1 MAEKD
6 ISEKILL
13 SFNDVFADIV
23 NGLLFDGK
31 QVISAGDLEEQ
42 SPRAAYKADG
52 KIREIERDV
61 AKRWI
66 KNNIQIAC
74 LGLENQTEPDP
85 DMVLRIFGYDGA
97 EYRSQLLKE
106 NADNPRYPV
115 VTLVLYF
122 GYTKRW
128 NKPVCLYDAVPVP
141 EIIKPYLSDF
151 KINIFEIAFLSREM
165 LDHFH
170 SDFKIVADYFIQ
182 MREHG
187 NYVPSPEKLE
197 HVQAVL
203 QLLSIMT
210 DDTRF
215 EDVLNQEDLIE
226 EGGIRNMN
234 EWLDRIE
241 ANSMKKGMEKGE
253 IIGSIRLY
261 HDEMHLLPSDIVN
274 RIMCRFSLDK
284 DKAEEYVV
292 EVLGIEFA

>member
-1 MAEKD
+1 
-6 ISEKILL
+6 
-13 SFNDVFADIV
+13 
-23 NGLLFDGK
+23 
-31 QVISAGDLEEQ
+31 
-42 SPRAAYKADG
+42 
-52 KIREIERDV
+52 
-61 AKRWI
+61 
-66 KNNIQIAC
+66 
-74 LGLENQTEPDP
+74 
-85 DMVLRIFGYDGA
+85 
-97 EYRSQLLKE
+97 
-106 NADNPRYPV
+106 
-115 VTLVLYF
+115 
-122 GYTKRW
+122 
-128 NKPVCLYDAVPVP
+128 
-141 EIIKPYLSDF
+141 
-151 KINIFEIAFLSREM
+151 M

-187 NYVPSPEKLE
+187 NYVPSPKKLE

-261 HDEMHLLPSDIVN
+261 HDEMHLLPSDIVD

>member
-31 QVISAGDLEEQ
+31 QVISAGDLKEQ

-106 NADNPRYPV
+106 NTDNPRYPV

-187 NYVPSPEKLE
+187 NYVPSPKKLE

-261 HDEMHLLPSDIVN
+261 HDEMHLLPSDIVD

>member
-1 MAEKD
+1 M
-6 ISEKILL
+6 
-13 SFNDVFADIV
+13 
-23 NGLLFDGK
+23 
-31 QVISAGDLEEQ
+31 
-42 SPRAAYKADG
+42 
-52 KIREIERDV
+52 
-61 AKRWI
+61 
-66 KNNIQIAC
+66 
-74 LGLENQTEPDP
+74 
-85 DMVLRIFGYDGA
+85 
-97 EYRSQLLKE
+97 
-106 NADNPRYPV
+106 
-115 VTLVLYF
+115 
-122 GYTKRW
+122 
-128 NKPVCLYDAVPVP
+128 
-141 EIIKPYLSDF
+141 
-151 KINIFEIAFLSREM
+151 
-165 LDHFH
+165 
-170 SDFKIVADYFIQ
+170 
-182 MREHG
+182 
-187 NYVPSPEKLE
+187 PSPKKLE

-261 HDEMHLLPSDIVN
+261 HDEMHLLPSDIVD

>member
-1 MAEKD
+1 
-6 ISEKILL
+6 
-13 SFNDVFADIV
+13 
-23 NGLLFDGK
+23 
-31 QVISAGDLEEQ
+31 
-42 SPRAAYKADG
+42 
-52 KIREIERDV
+52 
-61 AKRWI
+61 
-66 KNNIQIAC
+66 
-74 LGLENQTEPDP
+74 
-85 DMVLRIFGYDGA
+85 
-97 EYRSQLLKE
+97 
-106 NADNPRYPV
+106 
-115 VTLVLYF
+115 
-122 GYTKRW
+122 
-128 NKPVCLYDAVPVP
+128 
-141 EIIKPYLSDF
+141 
-151 KINIFEIAFLSREM
+151 M

-261 HDEMHLLPSDIVN
+261 HDEMHLLPSDIVD

>member
-74 LGLENQTEPDP
+74 
-85 DMVLRIFGYDGA
+85 GA

-187 NYVPSPEKLE
+187 NYVPSPKKLE

-261 HDEMHLLPSDIVN
+261 HDEMHLLPSDIVD